1 MTGFLNFVCEKENGL
16 WIMMVQTSENDRQRG
31 VGKVWDMVLSNWHD
45 ATKRCSDP
53 ISVTA
58 RTKVIHFV
66 VTWQAQ
72 TGSVTIGSVYA
83 YDLPLSRNKKCII
96 KKIQL
101 IPKNNLKI
109 GNSKIKRA
117 VFWKM
122 PCGTLL
128 TQKKFPK
135 LKISI
140 MFNVNT
146 FSLSEWPYPI
156 VPKSIEQDKVINAR
170 HSELIPNFNIIFVS

>member
-1 MTGFLNFVCEKENGL
+1 MTGCPNFVSEKESGL
-16 WIMMVQTSENDRQRG
+16 YGVQARMNDQQGRYQN
-31 VGKVWDMVLSNWHD
+31 VWDTFLSNWHD

-53 ISVTA
+53 FSVTA
-58 RTKVIHFV
+58 KAKNIHFV
-66 VTWQAQ
+66 LKGKVK
-72 TGSVTIGSVYA
+72 TGSITIGSVYA